1 MAIQLSIYN
10 LHTKQKDIRYIYDEQ
25 QNIEI
30 FNAQRILTNE
40 TSCKGFDIVLTELV

>member
-10 LHTKQKDIRYIYDEQ
+10 LRTKQKDIRYIYDEQ

-30 FNAQRILTNE
+30 FNAQRALTNE
-40 TSCKGFDIVLTELV
+40 ISCKAFDIVLTEKV

>member
-25 QNIEI
+25 KDIEI
-30 FNAQRILTNE
+30 FNAQRLLTNE
-40 TSCKGFDIVLTELV
+40 ISCKAFDIVLTELV